1 MYYNS
6 GVACKLT
13 IKMHD
18 MSVKNFQTEVLEEN
32 VASDW
37 QTLPHNDCCIEY
49 TSPSVALK
57 Y

>member
-32 VASDW
+32 VASD
-37 QTLPHNDCCIEY
+37 
-49 TSPSVALK
+49 
-57 Y
+57 